1 MPPFALPAG
10 CIVTMVTPFDADGKI
25 DLPTVDRLIEWYL
38 ASGCVG
44 VFSPCLSSEMFQLT
58 ADERL
63 ALAAHVKARVAGRAV
78 LVATGTYGGPID
90 EQAAFVNQIA
100 VHCDAV
106 VVNTA
111 TLAAE
116 AADDAAWQAAAQRLL
131 DLTGD
136 VALGLYECP
145 VPFKRLLSP
154 ALMRWCAA
162 SGRFTFHKDTCC
174 LLQPMAAKLA
184 AVREVDSPFRL
195 YNANVESLL
204 PCLVGGW
211 HGFSGISANFY
222 PHLHAFV
229 CAKASGGAALSA
241 ADKAACEA
249 VQDFLTLAEATVCVH
264 YPASA
269 KVFLSLRA
277 PDAEPLAT
285 ARCRK
290 TAPSGQPMGR
300 GLFAEHQVEA
310 LAAMDRLGRR
320 IAAEFGIKVAEL

>member
-1 MPPFALPAG
+1 MAPLVLPPG
-10 CIVTMVTPFDADGKI
+10 CIVTMVTPFDSSGGV
-25 DLPTVDRLIEWYL
+25 DLATCDRLVEWYI

-44 VFSPCLSSEMFQLT
+44 IFSPCLSSEMFDLSE
-58 ADERL
+58 AERL
-63 ALAAHVKARVAGRAV
+63 AVAERVKARVAGRV
-78 LVATGTYGGPID
+78 CVVGTGTYGGSID
-90 EQAAFVNQIA
+90 EQAAFVVKMA
-100 VHCDAV
+100 AHCDAV

-111 TLAAE
+111 TLVPE
-116 AADDAAWQAAAQRLL
+116 GADDAAWQAAAAKLL
-131 DLTGD
+131 ELTGE

-174 LLQPMAAKLA
+174 ELAPMAAKLK

-195 YNANVESLL
+195 YNANAETLL
-204 PCLVGGW
+204 PCLAQGW

-222 PHLHAFV
+222 PHMHAFL
-229 CAKASGGAALSA
+229 CAKAAGGTDVG
-241 ADKAACEA
+241 ADAAACVA
-249 VQDFLTLAEATVCVH
+249 VQDFISLAEATVCVN

-269 KVFLSLRA
+269 KLYLGLQAS
-277 PDAEPLAT
+277 DAEPLTT

-290 TAPSGQPMGR
+290 MGAGGSPMGAAM
-300 GLFAEHQVEA
+300 FAPHQIEA

-320 IAAEFGIKVAEL
+320 IAAEFGIKVATL